1 MQMNL
6 GNYPSLRKTYVVDF
20 PRLSGGL
27 NINELDYRLGTNES
41 PEMENMWWQNG
52 ILQCRDGQ
60 TKIMTNTNTGTFYTC
75 TDSRFWGYFFV
86 HIGTHIY
93 RVDPTAEPVVLVSLA
108 DNVPENGGT
117 FFRYQDYLF
126 YKNRGSFL
134 RVSRNS
140 ETGEFLV
147 LSVPELA
154 FVPTIVMNAS
164 PKNGGGDLYQSE
176 NRLSPKKRI
185 TYNITEPTD
194 EVHLPVDAIDAVESI
209 TYTTG
214 ELPQYTVDCAAGI
227 IHFVTPLQPTDPV
240 TNNTLAVV
248 YRKTNTA
255 AYESVMSCH
264 RAIVYGGDTN
274 LCIVLGGCKAQVN
287 AVFWNGNDQYAM
299 NAAYWPV
306 DFYNLVGD
314 TDDPV
319 TGFGRQYSD
328 LIVLKE
334 HSIGSLSFNVEEVD
348 GLNLISYT
356 YATINSKTGCDLP
369 GSIQLIEN
377 NLVFA
382 NTYQGVH
389 MVRSSSSAYENNVEC
404 ISRKINGSVSPYS
417 TTGLLTEM
425 QNAESVCSFDDDN
438 RYWLCVDGHV
448 YLWDYVLSGY
458 ADPTWFY
465 FTEIPACGFCVDE
478 AHHLYHFNAA
488 GDLTKFTRDFQDYG
502 APIRKKYRFPT
513 QHFGGYDRLKDIEY
527 IIMSVRSDT
536 DTLVHL
542 RYTSDYEERQDLVPI
557 LSTRETG
564 RFAVVAKRKPGCRH
578 VRHFTVT
585 LENDTLGADL
595 AIVSM
600 QIYYRLQGK
609 ER

>member
-1 MQMNL
+1 MDL
-6 GNYPSLRKTYVVDF
+6 GNYPSLRKTYTVDF

-27 NINELDYRLGTNES
+27 NIDELDYRLNTNES

-60 TKIMTNTNTGTFYTC
+60 TKIMSNARDEQFYVS
-75 TDSRFWGYFFV
+75 TDSRYWGFFFA

-93 RVDPTAEPVVLVSLA
+93 RVDPTANPVVLVELA
-108 DNVPENGGT
+108 DNVPANAGT

-140 ETGEFLV
+140 SSGEFLV

-154 FVPTIVMNAS
+154 FTPTIIMNAS
-164 PKNGGGDLYQSE
+164 PKSGGGDLYQSE
-176 NRLSPKKRI
+176 NRLSPKKRV
-185 TYNITEPTD
+185 TYNITEPT
-194 EVHLPVDAIDAVESI
+194 ESVYLPVHPIDSLNSI
-209 TYTTG
+209 TCTTG
-214 ELPQYTVDCAAGI
+214 PLPQYTVDLANGVI
-227 IHFVTPLQPTDPV
+227 NFVTPLQPTEPV
-240 TNNTLAVV
+240 TNNSLSVV
-248 YRKTNTA
+248 YSKENPETYGAIMGCN
-255 AYESVMSCH
+255 

-274 LCIVLGGCKAQVN
+274 LCIILGGCKEQVN
-287 AVFWNGNDQYAM
+287 AVFWNGNDQYSM

-328 LIVLKE
+328 LLVLKE
-334 HSIGSLSFNVEEVD
+334 RSIGSLSYNVEEID
-348 GLNLISYT
+348 GLNLISFT

-369 GSIQLIEN
+369 WSIQLIEN

-389 MVRSSSSAYENNVEC
+389 MVRSSSAAYENNVEC
-404 ISRKINGSVSPYS
+404 ISRKINGSVSPYADA
-417 TTGLLTEM
+417 GLLTEL
-425 QNAESVCSFDDDN
+425 QRASHVCSFDDDN
-438 RYWLCVDGHV
+438 RYWLCVDNHV
-448 YLWDYVLSGY
+448 YLWDYVLSSY
-458 ADPTWFY
+458 SDPTWFY
-465 FTEIPACGFCVDE
+465 FTEVPACGFCTDE
-478 AHHLYHFNAA
+478 AHHLYHFNAT

-513 QHFGGYDRLKDIEY
+513 QHFGGYDRLKDVEY
-527 IIMSVRSDT
+527 IILSVRSDT
-536 DTLVHL
+536 DTVVHL
-542 RYTSDYEERQDLVPI
+542 KYTSDYEERQDRVPI
-557 LSTRETG
+557 LSALKSD
-564 RFAVVAKRKPGCRH
+564 RFAVVAKRRPGCRH

-585 LENDTLGADL
+585 LENDTLGSDL